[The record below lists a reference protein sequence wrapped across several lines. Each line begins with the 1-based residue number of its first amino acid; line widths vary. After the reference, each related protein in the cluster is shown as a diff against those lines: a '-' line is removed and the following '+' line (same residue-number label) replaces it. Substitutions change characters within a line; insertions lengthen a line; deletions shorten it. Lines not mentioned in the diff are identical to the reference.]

1 MEKLFNALRGM
12 RDAPSIFTCALTA
25 VFAASSANSATITVS
40 SLADDVFVNAAGA
53 TFSDT
58 ALTVPVVSTAC
69 TLRMALAAANLDLAV
84 GGCTPGAGADVVDIP
99 ISGTIE
105 VANQS
110 MDPAPVPPS
119 ATPSWLLFA
128 SNAVAIQGPASGTLV
143 VSGASAGLAS
153 GKRILVMS
161 NGSTTSDASMA
172 ISRIR
177 FEKGRS
183 VGGSG
188 GCVFSR
194 ESLTLTD
201 VVFDRCESVGVAP
214 TSGGFGGALGVF
226 ETNAAGNARPNV
238 TLTRVKATGNRVL
251 RGTRTSRTE
260 GGFATLGGGGSN
272 WGGAITVT
280 EGEFT
285 TNSAERYGALFIAGV
300 TSVTMTDTLTSGNHA
315 TGIASESA
323 GRQGGFGIVGVDGD
337 VNIMGGGVT
346 GNLANDS
353 RAGFSVFTVGGTVSI
368 SDVIVFGNLALAAN
382 VGGFEVSTDDFNPVS
397 PFNCLGT
404 KKNAVNITNVTVRGN
419 IATTD
424 AGGMRLFCSGAVTM
438 NNVSLEANEVQ
449 GSQTVGVGS
458 GNGAAN
464 IFDNN
469 SVNWSNS
476 TISGNKTFASLDP
489 NTSGFGMVRVANNGS
504 FVGDR
509 LVVKGNW
516 VRRNEGG
523 MSIRAGAN
531 GQTATISNSSFYD
544 NRAEALT
551 ALWLS
556 GPGVFTLQNTTIA
569 GNSSTTTA
577 GGGAFG
583 INTWV
588 ASGQA
593 SSLTFENVTIAR
605 NGPNDNAI
613 SDGGFGVGLAPN
625 FTLNVK
631 NSIFGQHRFGV
642 GPVAFLTG
650 GAGYTYN
657 IQNSLFEGLSFP
669 SGICG
674 SNNVVCNVDAKLE
687 SLTNSGGDTMVLP
700 LRAGSPA
707 LDSGAATALTTDQRG
722 AGFPRVVGAAADMG
736 AYESPVLAAALP
748 CKLDMD
754 GDNQVSAT
762 KEGLVL
768 LRAMLGFSEVNA
780 VASSGITQS
789 QWSATRTN
797 LNANCGTNFAP

>member
-1 MEKLFNALRGM
+1 MKEASVNGRVARL
-12 RDAPSIFTCALTA
+12 
-25 VFAASSANSATITVS
+25 VFAFASLLAASTAQAATITVN

-99 ISGTIE
+99 LTGTIE
-105 VANQS
+105 LANQS
-110 MDPAPVPPS
+110 MDPAPVPSS

-128 SNAVAIQGPASGTLV
+128 ANAVTIQGPVSGTLV

-153 GKRILVMS
+153 GKRIMVMS
-161 NGSTTSDASMA
+161 NGNTTSDAAMA

-226 ETNAAGNARPNV
+226 EANAAGNARPNV
-238 TLTRVKATGNRVL
+238 TLTRVKAYGNRVV

-272 WGGAITVT
+272 WGGAITIT

-300 TSVTMTDTLTSGNHA
+300 TSVTMTDTLTTGNHA

-337 VNIMGGGVT
+337 VNITGGGVT

-353 RAGFSVFTVGGTVSI
+353 RAGFSVFTVGGTVTI

-404 KKNAVNITNVTVRGN
+404 KKNAVNISNVTARGN

-424 AGGMRLFCSGAVTM
+424 AGGMRIFCNGAVTM

-449 GSQTVGVGS
+449 GSQVVGVGS
-458 GNGAAN
+458 GNGGAN
-464 IFDNN
+464 IFDNT
-469 SVNWSNS
+469 SVNWSDS

-489 NTSGFGMVRVANNGS
+489 NTSGYGMVRIANNGS

-523 MSIRAGAN
+523 MSLRAGAN
-531 GQTATISNSSFYD
+531 GQTITITNSAFYD
-544 NRAEALT
+544 NRAEFAT
-551 ALWLS
+551 ALWLQ

-569 GNSSTTTA
+569 GNSSTTNS
-577 GGGAFG
+577 GGGAVG
-583 INTWV
+583 INSWV

-593 SSLTFENVTIAR
+593 SSLTLENVTIAR
-605 NGPNDNAI
+605 NGPNDNAFG
-613 SDGGFGVGLAPN
+613 DGGFGSGLGPN

-631 NSIFGQHRFGV
+631 NTILGQHRFGV

-657 IQNSLFEGLSFP
+657 FQNSLIEGGAVP

-674 SNNVVCNVDAKLE
+674 VNNVVCNVDAKLE
-687 SLTNSGGDTMVLP
+687 SLTNAGGDTMVIP

-707 LDSGAATALTTDQRG
+707 LDTGAATTLTTDQRG
-722 AGFPRVVGAAADMG
+722 GTFARVIGPAADMG
-736 AYESPVLAAALP
+736 AYESPALTAALP

-754 GDNQVSAT
+754 GDNVVSAT

-780 VASSGITQS
+780 VANSGITQS
-789 QWSATRTN
+789 QWNVTRTN
-797 LNANCGTNFAP
+797 LNANCGTNFTP